1 MSKKTEWKNINQT
14 NGILSISSRNS
25 VFQKYNYFLFTTVKS
40 LNSTNNFTKIIEWLK
55 L

>member
-1 MSKKTEWKNINQT
+1 MVFYQLALEI
-14 NGILSISSRNS
+14 